1 MGTLIYSQLEY
12 LPMKLFF
19 PVFRIVYVL
28 LFVSVV
34 FAQKN
39 TSDISKMWEQIE
51 NIEGEINILEKEI
64 RTADNKLKVETKSI
78 ENIDKQISL
87 THEKVDLYQG
97 KINENKK
104 TILKLK
110 TEIDSLGDKIKV
122 LQNIFKQQ
130 VVFAYKYQRGQQY
143 DWLLGSESFNEIF
156 IRYSYFKRVVK
167 AEEIIYEELNQAQL
181 TKQRKED
188 QLLSEIKSTEQLLTL
203 TKEEEDKLN
212 VRRKTKSQLITQ
224 ITQNKSVLT
233 ISLNEKKE
241 SYRKL
246 KNILA
251 SLDKG
256 RSTRRFS
263 VETQVRWEKLTGSF
277 TKNRGKFN
285 WPVQGE
291 LLHGFGRYKNPE
303 LKTVLNNPGI
313 DIQALRGSNVR
324 CIFSGVVSLITYM
337 GGFGNTVIVDHND
350 GFYSVYAHLDQILV
364 SSNEFIEDGFV
375 IGTVGESGFLEGP
388 QLHFEIY
395 GNNKNLNPLEWLKKM

>member
-1 MGTLIYSQLEY
+1 
-12 LPMKLFF
+12 MKSFF
-19 PVFRIVYVL
+19 PIFHIFSVL
-28 LFVSVV
+28 SLSVI
-34 FAQKN
+34 FAQNN
-39 TSDISKMWEQIE
+39 TSNISKMRKEIE

-64 RTADNKLKVETKSI
+64 RTADNKLIVETKSI

-87 THEKVDLYQG
+87 THEKVNLYQS
-97 KINENKK
+97 KISENKK
-104 TILKLK
+104 TIVSLER
-110 TEIDSLGDKIKV
+110 EIDSLERKVNV
-122 LQNIFKQQ
+122 LQDVFKQQ

-156 IRYSYFKRVVK
+156 IRYTYFKRVIK
-167 AEEIIYEELNQAQL
+167 AEEVIYEELNKARL
-181 TKQRKED
+181 TKQSKEE
-188 QLLSEIKSTEQLLTL
+188 QLLDEVKSTEQLLVL
-203 TKEEEDKLN
+203 AKGEQDKLN
-212 VRRKTKSQLITQ
+212 TRRKTKSQLIRQ

-251 SLDKG
+251 SLDRG
-256 RSTRRFS
+256 RSTRRLS
-263 VETQVRWEKLTGSF
+263 VETRVKWDKLTGSF
-277 TKNRGKFN
+277 TKNRGKLN

-313 DIQALRGSNVR
+313 DVQALRGSNVR

-337 GGFGNTVIVDHND
+337 GGFGNTIIVDHND
-350 GFYSVYAHLDQILV
+350 GFYSVYAHLDQIMV
-364 SSNEFIEDGFV
+364 RNDDFIEDGAV

-395 GNNKNLNPLEWLKKM
+395 GDNKNLNPLEWLKKM